1 MAANDLRSQ
10 LEGLFSDLEDS
21 MRAEEDGPAL
31 LICTRENIVKR
42 KRAREQWIV
51 FRTMVEKATDAIFIG
66 HLRSNQT
73 YSNRACH
80 ELFGYD
86 YENQEM
92 DGMPLVNFWP
102 KEDIPILA
110 KQVLPQAMAGR
121 WSGEVWQKRKDGT
134 LFNAHLTVFPVPDEA
149 GQPASIAFIIRDISE
164 RKAWERER
172 EKMREHRVRQAQL
185 IAEVSQE
192 IAAAPTLDEVFRR
205 VVTLVKERFG
215 YYHAQIFRYD
225 PQLDLM
231 VVVEGYGQ
239 VGGKMETAGYSLHYG
254 KGIVGAA
261 AATRQ
266 PVLVPDVSQYPR
278 WAPYPDLPDIQG
290 ELAVPIRLRDQVLAV
305 LDVHS
310 DVAGA
315 LSEEDQ
321 IMLMGLAGQIATL
334 ESPRPLEQTQDAPEE
349 AGPALQPHACEPWAE
364 SMLARTATSDGHT
377 QPGTGPLGAIG
388 LKVRQQ
394 SRSTR
399 RWGMRQMIVAGVLL
413 LTGALTGGMIGLLVR
428 REPPTVAAQV
438 FSSPSPQVTMVTDA
452 PTPSVTSSPAP
463 RPTHTAIPSPT
474 SRPTH
479 TPSPTVTLSPTPN
492 PTPTSTPSPAALIV
506 PSPFPALDLKVVS
519 TVSSTLPIPTPV
531 QPVPVAADAVNIV
544 VLGSDRRPDWSEWH
558 TDAVHVVS
566 IQRDGGV
573 ISVISIPRDLY
584 LYIPGF
590 WMSRINFADFY
601 GEAYDYEGGGPAL
614 VRDTLLYNLGIRVD
628 YYVRT
633 NFDGLIGIVDT
644 IGGVDIPV
652 HCRLSDYWPYPDE
665 NGEYPIL
672 AMEPGVHHMDGETA
686 LWYSRSRK
694 TTSVFSRERRQQQVL
709 QSLWHKARDAE
720 MLSRI
725 PALWRQGRDM
735 VITDLTLADILDMAR
750 IALTL
755 KDQNVRFYNIGAG
768 AVTPWTTPYGGSVF
782 LPRWEKVQPIVAE
795 AMAPVPEARLGRTYT
810 PVEVWNGT
818 PNQDW
823 DLLAAD
829 RLYRAGFAA
838 VVGEPDRRDYA
849 ETQLVVFGKQAK
861 GTGVGYIQQM
871 FGLSDNLVTYQP
883 DGPSEF
889 GFRLILGADY
899 QTCP

>member
-1 MAANDLRSQ
+1 MAAKDLRSQ
-10 LEGLFSDLEDS
+10 LEGLFSELEDS
-21 MRAEEDGPAL
+21 IRAEEDRPAL
-31 LICTRENIVKR
+31 IIGTRENTVR
-42 KRAREQWIV
+42 RRRAREQWVV
-51 FRTMVEKATDAIFIG
+51 FRAMAEKATDAIFIG
-66 HLRSNQT
+66 HLRDNQT
-73 YSNRACH
+73 YSNRVCY

-86 YENQEM
+86 YESQEM
-92 DGMPLVNFWP
+92 DGLPLVSFWP
-102 KEDIPILA
+102 EEDIPILA
-110 KQVLPQAMAGR
+110 KQVLPQAMAGG
-121 WSGEVWQKRKDGT
+121 WSGEVRQKRKDGT
-134 LFNAHLTVFPVPDEA
+134 LFDAHLIVFPVPDET
-149 GQPASIAFIIRDISE
+149 GQPISIAFIIRDISE

-172 EKMREHRVRQAQL
+172 EEMHEHRVHQARF
-185 IAEVSQE
+185 ITEVSQE
-192 IAAAPTLDEVFRR
+192 IAAAPTLDELFHC

-225 PQLDLM
+225 PKLDLM
-231 VVVEGYGQ
+231 LVVEGYGQ
-239 VGGKMETAGYSLHYG
+239 VGQKMKAAGYGLHHG
-254 KGIVGAA
+254 RGIAGTA

-266 PVLVPDVSQYPR
+266 PVLVPDVSEDPR
-278 WAPYPDLPDIQG
+278 WVPHPGLPDTKG
-290 ELAVPIRLRDQVLAV
+290 ELAVPIKLHDQVPAV

-321 IMLMGLAGQIATL
+321 ITLMGLAGQISTL
-334 ESPRPLEQTQDAPEE
+334 EDSRLFEQTQDAPEE
-349 AGPALQPHACEPWAE
+349 VDSALRPHAREPWAE
-364 SMLARTATSDGHT
+364 SVPAQATASDGHT
-377 QPGTGPLGAIG
+377 QPGAGSLDAVG
-388 LKVRQQ
+388 LKARQQ
-394 SRSTR
+394 SRSTG
-399 RWGMRQMIVAGVLL
+399 RWGVQQVIMAGVLL
-413 LTGALTGGMIGLLVR
+413 LVGALVGWMVGLLVQ

-438 FSSPSPQVTMVTDA
+438 FSSPSPHVTVVTDI
-452 PTPSVTSSPAP
+452 PIPSATS
-463 RPTHTAIPSPT
+463 SPT

-492 PTPTSTPSPAALIV
+492 PTPTSTPPPAALIV
-506 PSPFPALDLKVVS
+506 PSPFPALDLNVVS

-544 VLGSDRRPDWSEWH
+544 VLGSDQRPDWSEWH

-566 IQRDGGV
+566 IQRDGGA

-601 GEAYDYEGGGPAL
+601 GEAYGYEGGGPAL
-614 VRDTLLYNLGIRVD
+614 VRDTLLYNLGIRAD
-628 YYVRT
+628 YYIRT
-633 NFDGLIGIVDT
+633 NFDGLIGIVNT
-644 IGGVDIPV
+644 MGGVDIPV

-665 NGEYPIL
+665 NGKYPIL

-709 QSLWHKARDAE
+709 QSLWHKARDAG

-725 PALWRQGRDM
+725 PALWREGRDM
-735 VITDLTLADILDMAR
+735 VVTDLTVTDILDMAR

-755 KDQNVRFYNIGAG
+755 KDQNIRFYNIGAD

-795 AMAPVPEARLGRTYT
+795 AMAPIPKARMGRTYT

-818 PNQDW
+818 ANQNW
-823 DLLAAD
+823 DLLAVD
-829 RLYRAGFAA
+829 RLYRTGFPA

-849 ETQLVVFGKQAK
+849 ETQLVIFGRQAK
-861 GTGVGYIQQM
+861 GTGVGYLQQTL
-871 FGLSDNLVTYQP
+871 GLPDNLVTYQP

-899 QTCP
+899 QTCPEP